1 MTVALH
7 AEWTKWRTL
16 PGQAWLILGIIAVTI
31 GVSYAAI
38 ATQHC
43 PAVGGCIS
51 DPVKQSLVGV
61 EAGQA
66 VVAILAVLMITGEY
80 ANGMIRVTFAAMPRR
95 LVVLTAK
102 TSVVLALVLAVGAVS
117 VLGCVLAGRLTPA
130 AAYAVQQ
137 SIPAYSFVAGEYTPA
152 NGFYPLAPWAG
163 FAVLCLWAAAAL
175 GLTIYVTIR
184 RDV

>member
-1 MTVALH
+1 MAVALH

-16 PGQAWLILGIIAVTI
+16 PGRAWLILGIIAVTA

-38 ATQHC
+38 ASQHC
-43 PAVGGCIS
+43 PAVGGCIP
-51 DPVKQSLVGV
+51 DPVRQSLLGI
-61 EAGQA
+61 
-66 VVAILAVLMITGEY
+66 VVFVLGW
-80 ANGMIRVTFAAMPRR
+80 
-95 LVVLTAK
+95 LLTRGG
-102 TSVVLALVLAVGAVS
+102 LLPVS
-117 VLGCVLAGRLTPA
+117 VADWILRLTPA

-137 SIPAYSFVAGEYTPA
+137 SIPSYSFVPANYTPG

-175 GLTIYVTIR
+175 GLTIYVTNR